1 MLQVKALSKIHYK
14 IPCVRKIL
22 LNMVSVTFFY
32 DVPIVEVVE
41 EVNSFILSLIDGE

>member
-1 MLQVKALSKIHYK
+1 
-14 IPCVRKIL
+14 
-22 LNMVSVTFFY
+22 MVSVTFFY